1 MINVLNISFPEV
13 INLEFFI
20 SVFFFY
26 LFFFLPIDIYKEK
39 YIIWAVHTSL
49 PNLLDGC
56 YNFVSVEKII

>member
-20 SVFFFY
+20 SVFF
-26 LFFFLPIDIYKEK
+26 LFIFFLPIDIYKEK

-49 PNLLDGC
+49 PNSLDGC